1 MENNAAAIALDHRN
15 SQNGGDRPA
24 FSPHKIDSQTMLSHE
39 LRTPLTT
46 SLMILESLL
55 NTFNLSLPARQ
66 LILVIISQINL
77 ILCLVNDMLDLK
89 LMDEGKFVA
98 K

>member
-1 MENNAAAIALDHRN
+1 
-15 SQNGGDRPA
+15 
-24 FSPHKIDSQTMLSHE
+24 MLSHE

-46 SLMILESLL
+46 SLMFLESLL
-55 NTFNLSLPARQ
+55 NTEHLSLRARQ
-66 LILVIISQINL
+66 LIMVIISQINL